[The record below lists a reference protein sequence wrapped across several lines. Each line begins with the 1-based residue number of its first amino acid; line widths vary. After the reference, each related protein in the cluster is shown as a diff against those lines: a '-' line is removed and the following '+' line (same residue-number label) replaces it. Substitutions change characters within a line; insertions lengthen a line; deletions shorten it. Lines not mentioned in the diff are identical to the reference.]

1 MSIRT
6 FLLIAAMGFSSAA
19 FAQIDGLTMGF
30 RAGLSMSRLHGP
42 LETNAQGE
50 ELESYT
56 NATGFHIGFMFGY
69 KFTDLVG
76 IRGELNFSQRGTKH
90 SYEGASY
97 YLLGKYSSPSLLL
110 KDGTRNQTLTVTNA
124 YLDVPVMV
132 YYKLG
137 NFELAGGLNTGLL
150 VGSTG
155 GGTMTFSGKSP
166 TTGNDVAD
174 FDVSLRHN
182 YFKDDAMGAS
192 AETFDV
198 TVDGRKYKVPVATG
212 AYYDFTEKDKS
223 LYQSLDF
230 GLVGSLAYY
239 LNEGLFV
246 SARYVHG
253 LSDAD
258 RNEYDLSLAELQPN
272 NTPVQRADKNTTR
285 NWQFSIGFSF

>member
-1 MSIRT
+1 MTIRT
-6 FLLIAAMGFSSAA
+6 LLLIAALGVTATASA
-19 FAQIDGLTMGF
+19 QNENLMMGF

-42 LETNAQGE
+42 LETNAMGE

-56 NATGFHIGFMFGY
+56 NATGFHIGFIFGY
-69 KFTDLVG
+69 KFTDLFGV
-76 IRGELNFSQRGTKH
+76 RGELNFSQRGTK
-90 SYEGASY
+90 YAFEGESY
-97 YLLGKYSSPSLLL
+97 YLLGQYTSPSLLL

-137 NFELAGGLNTGLL
+137 HFELAGGLNTGLL

-155 GGTMTFSGKSP
+155 GGTMTFSGISP
-166 TTGNDVAD
+166 NTQKEVTP
-174 FDVSLRHN
+174 FDVSLQHN

-192 AETFDV
+192 SATFDV

-212 AYYDFTEKDKS
+212 AYYDFTTKDKN

-246 SARYVHG
+246 SARYMHG

-258 RNEYDLSLAELQPN
+258 RNEYDISLAELQAN
-272 NTPVQRADKNTTR
+272 NQPVQRADKNTTR